1 MSVSALT
8 ITCHDVCN
16 HGASLQACALAAYL
30 QDHGCQARII
40 DYLPDYLRHE
50 ASYWRV
56 PNPAWAGSFLRRMIY
71 RIVKFPRNRLF
82 ARRRAAFDRF
92 NQHYLPRTDRRWFSS
107 EQLREE
113 PPRADLYICGSDQIW
128 NPLFPNGRDGA
139 FYLDFAPAE
148 ARRISYAA
156 SFATESIPAQWRESI
171 KERIGKLDAVSVR
184 ESSGV
189 RILSGMGIEARTV
202 VDPVFLQKGDFW
214 KKIAADSPLAGWL
227 GSQKYLLLYRFE
239 GDDMVGAAARR
250 LADSRGLKLFSV
262 NGDPLAD
269 RSFDRFGP
277 DTFLSLILSAE
288 SILATSFHAAAF
300 SVLFHKEF
308 LIARRREAINTR
320 MADLLASLGLADRLI
335 DPTET
340 DNRRSEIDWAAVENL
355 LTGEKS
361 RSERYLQENIAR
373 AAQRA
378 V

>member
-30 QDHGCQARII
+30 REHGCQARII

-171 KERIGKLDAVSVR
+171 KDRIGKLDAVSVR

-189 RILSGMGIEARTV
+189 RILSEMGIEARTV
-202 VDPVFLQKGDFW
+202 VDPVFLQSHSFW
-214 KKIAADSPLAGWL
+214 EKISEDSPLARSL
-227 GSQKYLLLYRFE
+227 KSQKYVLLYRFE
-239 GDDMVGAAARR
+239 GDDATAAAARR
-250 LADSRGLKLFSV
+250 MADRRGLKLFSV
-262 NGDPLAD
+262 NGEPLAE
-269 RSFDRFGP
+269 RSFDRYGP
-277 DTFLSLILSAE
+277 ETFLALIQNAQVVV
-288 SILATSFHAAAF
+288 ATSFHAAAF
-300 SVLFHKEF
+300 SITFHKEF
-308 LIARRREAINTR
+308 FIARRREAINTR
-320 MADLLASLGLADRLI
+320 MADLLASLGLDGRLI
-335 DPTET
+335 DPERLPSSGPDISWTEVERLLEQQRT
-340 DNRRSEIDWAAVENL
+340 RSEDFL
-355 LTGEKS
+355 
-361 RSERYLQENIAR
+361 RENIAL

>member
-30 QDHGCQARII
+30 LEHGCQARII

-82 ARRRAAFDRF
+82 ARRRTAFDRF

-128 NPLFPNGRDGA
+128 NPHFPNGRDGA
-139 FYLDFAPAE
+139 FYLDFAPDE

-189 RILSGMGIEARTV
+189 RILSEMGIEARTV
-202 VDPVFLQKGDFW
+202 VDPVFLQPRIFW
-214 KKIAADSPLAGWL
+214 EKIAEESPLARSL
-227 GSQKYLLLYRFE
+227 KSQKYVLLYRFE
-239 GDDMVGAAARR
+239 GDDATAAAARR
-250 LADSRGLKLFSV
+250 MADRQGLKLFSI
-262 NGDPLAD
+262 NGDALAE
-269 RSFDRFGP
+269 RSFDRYGP
-277 DTFLSLILSAE
+277 ETFLTLIQNAQVVV
-288 SILATSFHAAAF
+288 ATSFHAAAF
-300 SVLFHKEF
+300 SITFHKEF
-308 LIARRREAINTR
+308 FIARRREAINTR
-320 MADLLASLGLADRLI
+320 MADLLASLGLDGRLI
-335 DPTET
+335 DPERLPSSGSDISWTEVE
-340 DNRRSEIDWAAVENL
+340 RLLEQQRARSEDFL
-355 LTGEKS
+355 
-361 RSERYLQENIAR
+361 RENIAL